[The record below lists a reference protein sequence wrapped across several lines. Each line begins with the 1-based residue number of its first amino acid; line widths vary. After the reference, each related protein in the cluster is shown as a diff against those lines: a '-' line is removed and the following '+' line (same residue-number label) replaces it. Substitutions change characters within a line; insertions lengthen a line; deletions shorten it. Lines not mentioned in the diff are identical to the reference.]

1 MLAQTLKGKTAIVT
15 GASGGIGSA
24 ISRELCRRGAHVT
37 LVGRNTNKLTA
48 LHATLP
54 SSTIHTCDLQS
65 PASLHALTTSVPRT
79 DILVNS
85 AGISHDSLAVRQ
97 PPDELSS
104 MMQTNLTSVMQLCN
118 FYARG
123 MVRNKMGCVVNVASV
138 VGLHGNTGQSAYAA
152 TKGGVIAYTKALAR
166 ELGPRG
172 VRANVVAPGFVDTEM
187 TQKVMNGNATK
198 RVVEN
203 IPLQVLGRPE
213 DVAHGVAY
221 LVEASYVTGHVLV
234 IDGGLFT

>member
-1 MLAQTLKGKTAIVT
+1 MLVQTLKGKTAIVT

-24 ISRELCRRGAHVT
+24 ICRELCRRGASVT
-37 LVGRNTNKLTA
+37 LVGRDTNKLLA
-48 LHATLP
+48 LHSTLS

-65 PASLHALTTSVPRT
+65 PSSIHALITSVPRT

-85 AGISHDSLAVRQ
+85 AGISHDSLAIRQ
-97 PPDELSS
+97 PPNELDL
-104 MMQTNLTSVMQLCN
+104 MMQTNLTSVMQLCS
-118 FYARG
+118 FYAKG
-123 MVRNKMGCVVNVASV
+123 MVRNKTGCVVNVASV
-138 VGLHGNTGQSAYAA
+138 VGMHGNKGQSAYAA

-166 ELGPRG
+166 ELGPKG
-172 VRANVVAPGFVDTEM
+172 VRANVVAPGFIDTEM
-187 TQKVMNGNATK
+187 TQKVVNGDVTK

-203 IPLQVLGRPE
+203 IPLQMLGRSE
-213 DVAHGVAY
+213 DVAQGVAY